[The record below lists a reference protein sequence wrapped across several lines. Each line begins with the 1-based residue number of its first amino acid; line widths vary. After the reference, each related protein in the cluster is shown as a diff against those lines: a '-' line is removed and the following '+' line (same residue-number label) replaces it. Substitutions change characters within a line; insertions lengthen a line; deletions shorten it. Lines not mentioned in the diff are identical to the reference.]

1 MDPVVNN
8 PAATPNPAAPVATPD
23 PNLLRDAGKDVTQDP
38 SILSDAQKQAQEAT
52 AAEEKRILEA
62 DLTTLNDAD
71 KTKRV
76 GLEKAKE
83 DKRLLETP
91 KEQLSA
97 EDQVKQAELL
107 KAKEAAGK
115 ANKVPE
121 KYEFKIPEGMTL
133 DQAFVD
139 KVTPIFK
146 KHNVTQAAAQEIAD
160 VYIADMKVKADAQ
173 AASFKQM
180 LKDSYDE
187 TVKELSKDGKNYKEQ
202 LVYVAKVRDKLLS
215 KETCELLDATG
226 LSNEKSFILDLIAI
240 GKLISE
246 DKLPA
251 GTSAPGVTVSAAK
264 AMYPNQEKT

>member
-1 MDPVVNN
+1 MPEPIVND
-8 PAATPNPAAPVATPD
+8 PAATPIPAAVTPD
-23 PNLLRDAGKDVTQDP
+23 PNLLKEAGVTP
-38 SILSDAQKQAQEAT
+38 NPNILSDAQKQAQEAQV
-52 AAEEKRILEA
+52 AEEKRLLEA
-62 DLTTLNDAD
+62 DITTLNDAD
-71 KTKRV
+71 KTKRA

-97 EDQVKQAELL
+97 EDQAKQAELL
-107 KAKEAAGK
+107 KAKEAADK

-133 DQAFVD
+133 DQVFVD
-139 KVTPIFK
+139 KITPIFK
-146 KHNVTQAAAQEIAD
+146 EGNVTQATAQKIAD
-160 VYIADMKVKADAQ
+160 AYIADQKAKADAQ

-180 LKDSYDE
+180 LKDSYEE

-226 LSNEKSFILDLIAI
+226 LSNEKSFILDLITI

-246 DKLPA
+246 DKLPDGRSAA
-251 GTSAPGVTVSAAK
+251 GASVSAAQTI
-264 AMYPNQEKT
+264 YPDQGRK